1 MLERAEPPVCVGLY
15 ARWGSGKTFM
25 ISLLKKEFDPDVR
38 VDPRTLRLLQ
48 FFEKGYD
55 KQESSAEETASA
67 EETVPVS
74 SFICGLLLTIMM
86 AFVPSFPYGVSTF
99 FSIIR
104 DAFDPREAPKAKT
117 RDSGEGSEG
126 HKGGSIR
133 ASLAGVYKRL
143 PLTEEAKEKNVDKKN
158 IEKEFVFVDFNA
170 WECAACNHHS
180 RGVCSVHA

>member
-1 MLERAEPPVCVGLY
+1 M
-15 ARWGSGKTFM
+15 
-25 ISLLKKEFDPDVR
+25 
-38 VDPRTLRLLQ
+38 
-48 FFEKGYD
+48 
-55 KQESSAEETASA
+55 
-67 EETVPVS
+67 
-74 SFICGLLLTIMM
+74 
-86 AFVPSFPYGVSTF
+86 PSFPYGVSTF

-170 WECAACNHHS
+170 RECAACKTIIL
-180 RGVCSVHA
+180 GACAAFMLD